1 MGCGLA
7 SVQVWLDQPTTE
19 SHMAVDLDSM
29 LVVGVA
35 SSALFD
41 LSESDEV
48 FRTQG
53 EDAYRKYQDSKV
65 DETLEPGVA
74 FEFVRR
80 LLSLNDIKPDVP
92 LVEVIVLSRNDPFTG
107 LRVMRSIAAH
117 NLPISRSIFN
127 QGASPYRYVEAL
139 NMSLFLSAN
148 EQDVREANDDGLPA
162 GRVLG
167 ARGPTRVEIDDSLRI
182 AFDFDGVIAD
192 DESER
197 LYQAEGMEAFREHE
211 RAKSEVALQEGRLA
225 KFLRAIHKIQEAEQV
240 VAQEKIGYELRLRVA
255 IVTARNAPADQ
266 RVVRTL
272 ESWGVRVNDA
282 FFLGGIEKSRVLKVL
297 KPHIFFDDQLLHL
310 NAPEDVPSVHIPFG
324 VANLEASAV
333 VATSEN

>member
-1 MGCGLA
+1 
-7 SVQVWLDQPTTE
+7 
-19 SHMAVDLDSM
+19 MAIDLDNM

-41 LSESDEV
+41 LSESDKV

-53 EDAYRKYQDSKV
+53 EEAYRAYQDANV
-65 DETLEPGVA
+65 DNTLPAGVA
-74 FEFVRR
+74 FEFIRR
-80 LLSLNDIKPDVP
+80 LLSLNTIKSDRQ

-107 LRVMRSIAAH
+107 LRVMRSVEAH
-117 NLPISRSIFN
+117 RLPITRSIFN

-148 EQDVREANDDGLPA
+148 EGDVREANDQGLPA

-167 ARGPTRVEIDDSLRI
+167 SGSPGHDEGDFSLRI

-197 LYQAEGMEAFREHE
+197 VYQAEGIEAFREHE
-211 RAKSEVALQEGRLA
+211 KSNSEVALQEGRLA
-225 KFLRAIHKIQEAEQV
+225 KFLRGIHQIQ
-240 VAQEKIGYELRLRVA
+240 QEEEDRARTESDYQLRLRVA

-266 RVVRTL
+266 RVVKTL

-282 FFLGGIEKSRVLKVL
+282 FFLGGIEKSRVLRVL

-310 NAPEDVPSVHIPFG
+310 DAYEDVPSVHIPFG
-324 VANLEASAV
+324 EGNKRSQAEVE
-333 VATSEN
+333 